1 MSKEILE
8 TKRLSTNFTKEKE
21 LLEKAG
27 VLEIL
32 TNIIEGK
39 KMSKSII
46 QESDKDMGKYIID
59 FSFGFEGDSG
69 QFCKEI
75 CFSANLEEKE
85 IIINDSKTIKINQ
98 ENWKNRRFLEKKILK
113 SLRTPIK
120 RSKMPFY
127 Q

>member
-1 MSKEILE
+1 MSKERLE
-8 TKRLSTNFTKEKE
+8 TKGLSTNFTKEKE

-32 TNIIEGK
+32 TNVIEDER
-39 KMSKSII
+39 MPKSII
-46 QESDKDMGKYIID
+46 QESDEDMGKYIID
-59 FSFGFEGDSG
+59 FNFGFKGKKN

-75 CFSANLEEKE
+75 CFSVNLEEKE
-85 IIINDSKTIKINQ
+85 IIIDGSKTIKINQ
-98 ENWKNRRFLEKKILK
+98 ENWKKRRFLEKRIIK